1 MYYLQSRYYNASIGS
16 FVNVDGCEIIKEIS
30 WINKNLFAYC
40 NCDPVNNEDSLGMS
54 ATLVIGGVALTVGQ
68 LVALVACVAFL
79 YFYLFDA
86 RFRDAINQ
94 LIYGICMM
102 IANGLRYLSNVI
114 TDAIAKARSSRQY
127 RGTEDHHIV
136 ARSDSR
142 AGYSRK
148 MINRHLIFT
157 WHPVNIV
164 TISKTLHKHLHT
176 NAYFAAID
184 LCVASVIYMN
194 NTWSDKRLHLIALL
208 LTISVILKTAS
219 KFI

>member
-1 MYYLQSRYYNASIGS
+1 
-16 FVNVDGCEIIKEIS
+16 
-30 WINKNLFAYC
+30 
-40 NCDPVNNEDSLGMS
+40 MS
-54 ATLVIGGVALTVGQ
+54 ATLIIGGVALTVGQ
-68 LVALVACVAFL
+68 LIALVACVAFL
-79 YFYLFDA
+79 YLYLFDA

-94 LIYGICMM
+94 LIYSICMM

-114 TDAIAKARSSRQY
+114 TDAIAKARSSRRY

-136 ARSDSR
+136 AQSDRRAKNSR
-142 AGYSRK
+142 TMIQGY
-148 MINRHLIFT
+148 LIFT

-184 LCVASVIYMN
+184 LCVASVYYMN
-194 NTWSDKRLHLIALL
+194 TTWSDKRMRLIALL

-219 KFI
+219 QFI